1 MLSLSLQITSYAE
14 WPFRTHMMHFSQL
27 TLLNQQ
33 NICCCTWHMDVISFL
48 LPYAVITNEIS
59 CFNVIAWKG
68 YKRYLSKSVACGTS
82 CSIVSTIFDDAT
94 NNGVG
99 GSMNNCSPSNLPQKV
114 HAQHLR
120 HNQQT
125 ISRVTRNH
133 DQCLSHVVMCLS
145 VFFFSFFESGKSSHL
160 LGGAS

>member
-1 MLSLSLQITSYAE
+1 MTLSYSHDAFFTTYPAESTKHMLLHLAYGCYII
-14 WPFRTHMMHFSQL
+14 F
-27 TLLNQQ
+27 
-33 NICCCTWHMDVISFL
+33 

-145 VFFFSFFESGKSSHL
+145 VFFFSFFESGKS